1 MDYYNR
7 QDGLKFDL
15 QRRKNGF
22 SPIKD
27 RHEFPKPSLDYV
39 SIFHSIEEEM
49 NNNYHPNVNL
59 GAAINGDGLL
69 TDHGVEHVQ
78 DVIRHAGDIITDIDQ
93 LTGYEIFIL
102 LLAIH
107 FHDVGNIAGRDE
119 HEKRIA
125 EIIDKM
131 SNKLPLSTPE
141 MQFICD
147 IATAHGGYFGED
159 KDTIK
164 HITAD
169 EMYASVKIRPKI
181 IAAILRFA
189 DEISD
194 DFSRSST
201 PVNTPKENEIY
212 HEYSKSLDPISIEGD
227 TIKFH
232 FRIPINLTQKKIGK
246 NNGEEFLYDEILGR
260 LAKCMRELE
269 YCKKYSNG
277 FIKPNSLSVVID
289 FKKENSFQIIQ
300 GAGDSFKLSLQ
311 GYPDSSIHQLSTYME
326 LQNDTAHSVR
336 PLKYKDGAELS
347 RIKWEENNDK

>member
-7 QDGLKFDL
+7 QDGLKYIL

-22 SPIKD
+22 SPIKN
-27 RHEFPKPSLDYV
+27 RQEFPKPGLDYV
-39 SIFHSIEEEM
+39 AIFHSIEEEM
-49 NNNYHPNVNL
+49 NKSYHPNVNL

-78 DVIRHAGDIITDIDQ
+78 DVIRHAGDITEINQ

-107 FHDVGNIAGRDE
+107 FHDVGNIAGRDN

-125 EIIDKM
+125 EIIDEM
-131 SNKLPLSTPE
+131 DNKLPLSTPE
-141 MQFICD
+141 KQFICD

-169 EMYASVKIRPKI
+169 DMYANVRIRPKVL
-181 IAAILRFA
+181 AAILRFA

-194 DFSRSST
+194 DFSRTVT
-201 PVNTPKENEIY
+201 PVDIPKANEIY
-212 HEYSKSLDPISIEGD
+212 HEYSRSLDPISVIGD

-232 FRIPINLTQKKIGK
+232 YRIPISLTQKKIGK
-246 NNGEEFLYDEILGR
+246 DNDEVFLYDEILGR

-277 FIKPNSLSVVID
+277 LIKPNSLSVIID
-289 FKKENSFQIIQ
+289 FKEDNSFRIRQ
-300 GAGDSFKLSLQ
+300 GAGDRFKLSLQ
-311 GYPDSSIHQLSTYME
+311 GYPDSSIHRLSTYME
-326 LQNDTAHSVR
+326 LQNDSAHSVK
-336 PLKYKDGAELS
+336 PLRYKDGNELS
-347 RIKWEENNDK
+347 QIKWEE